1 MKKTTHFALL
11 LALLSFAACRPFEPK
26 TPNEVDV
33 TQKTMEQLVVPDGF
47 QYSTVT
53 DRTLQISAVDNAN
66 NLMGHIPVLVLL
78 RDADEATPD
87 DTLFLAQTDE
97 SGHFETKLTLG
108 TTDKKLVVET
118 PYPGLPASA
127 IDLSAAGSTL
137 SVVLGADNQA
147 DDRATNPTEIP
158 RGGITHGP
166 AGMAD
171 DRSTYSY
178 IGTYSNIG
186 KPNYLTEQRDA
197 VSQDILDLIANN
209 LPESQ
214 PVPTYHP
221 QYIANGT
228 MTSTPLTDSCEV
240 WITFVHEGAGYRNA
254 LGYYTYPTGSTPQTA
269 AQLGTLKVIFPNLS
283 FASEGGPL
291 TTGDKVYLGVFP
303 PNTTIGWFLTPDG
316 WTPNTQNVTN
326 KNNKPIRYSDKHL
339 NTFTS
344 AQHRNHIAQLVD
356 PNRELILLGFE
367 DLNRPGG
374 DNDFNDA
381 IFYVSA
387 SPFQAINR
395 ANMVETSIVGADT
408 DDDGVSDA
416 NDLRPN
422 DPNVAFRSAYPALN
436 QFGSLAFEDRFPDK
450 GDYDMNDMV
459 VDYNFEELL
468 NTAQKVTSLKI
479 SVKLRAMGASFRN
492 GFAVHLPIPA
502 SQVASVTGYKRTDSY
517 VTLASTGVEANQSDA
532 VILCFDNGYDLLRTP
547 DGGFINTD
555 PDRPILSPYV
565 LTINV
570 NFTEPQSRLDIG
582 YPPYNPF
589 IFINRNRSKEV
600 HLPGK
605 MPTGLADLSL
615 FGTGDDDT
623 NLATGKTY
631 MTANNLPW
639 ALNFPASFP
648 YLKEK
653 IAINQGFLKFNQ
665 WAESGGTL
673 FSDWYQDK
681 GGYRN
686 TTKIF

>member
-1 MKKTTHFALL
+1 MKNSPLL
-11 LALLSFAACRPFEPK
+11 LLFLTTLSFMACRPFDPK
-26 TPNEVDV
+26 DVEVDV

-53 DRTLQISAVDNAN
+53 ERTLTVTAVDNAN
-66 NLMGHIPVLVLL
+66 TTMKHIPIVVLL
-78 RDADEATPD
+78 RDDDETTPD
-87 DTLFLAQTDE
+87 DTLFMAQTDE
-97 SGHFETKLTLG
+97 QGHFETKLALG
-108 TTDKKLVVET
+108 TTDKKLVIE
-118 PYPGLPASA
+118 PIYPGLPPAQVDLASA
-127 IDLSAAGSTL
+127 GGTVA
-137 SVVLGADNQA
+137 VVLGEDNQA
-147 DDRATNPTEIP
+147 DDRASHSSEQP
-158 RGGITHGP
+158 RGGITHGST
-166 AGMAD
+166 GMAE
-171 DRSTYSY
+171 DRATYSY
-178 IGTYSNIG
+178 MGTYNSQG
-186 KPNYLTEQRDA
+186 VPNYLTEDRDI

-214 PVPTYHP
+214 PVPQYHP

-240 WITFVHEGAGYRNA
+240 WITFVHEGAGYLNS
-254 LGYYTYPTGSTPQTA
+254 LGYYTYPTGSTPTNASQISVH
-269 AQLGTLKVIFPNLS
+269 KVIFPNLS
-283 FASEGGPL
+283 FTGSGGGM
-291 TTGDKVYLGVFP
+291 TTGDRVYLGVFP

-316 WTPNTQNVTN
+316 WTPNSQNVTD
-326 KNNKPIRYSDKHL
+326 KNNKPVRYSDRGL

-344 AQHRNHIAQLVD
+344 NQNRNHVAQLVD

-387 SPFQAINR
+387 SPFQAVNR
-395 ANMVETSIVGADT
+395 NNMVETTIVGADS
-408 DDDGVSDA
+408 DDDGVADG

-422 DPNVAFRSAYPALN
+422 DPDVAFRNSYPALG
-436 QFGSLAFEDRFPDK
+436 QFGSLAFEDRYPDK

-468 NTAQKVTSLKI
+468 NTAQKVTSMKI

-502 SQVASVTGYKRTDSY
+502 SQVASVTGYKRTDNY
-517 VTLASTGVEANQSDA
+517 VTLTGTGVEANQSEA

-547 DGGFINTD
+547 DGGFVNTD

-565 LTINV
+565 LTIDV
-570 NFTEPQSRLDIG
+570 VFTEPQSRLDIG

-600 HLPGK
+600 HLPGN
-605 MPTGLADLSL
+605 MPTDLADVSL
-615 FGTGDDDT
+615 FGSGDDDT

-653 IAINQGFLKFNQ
+653 VAINQGFLKFNQ
-665 WAESGGTL
+665 WAESGGSL

-686 TTKIF
+686 TEKIF